1 MHFKPLGVAE
11 IARVV
16 DKHVAELQALVAARS
31 LTIALTP
38 AARAWLAAKG
48 FDKAFG
54 ARPMARLIESAVKKP
69 LSELLLFGDLAPG
82 AIVTVDEEGGAIRL
96 RVGA

>member
-1 MHFKPLGVAE
+1 M
-11 IARVV
+11 
-16 DKHVAELQALVAARS
+16 AELQALVAARV

-82 AIVTVDEEGGAIRL
+82 TTVTVDEEGGAIRL